1 LIFKNT
7 SGTSDSHDEAILPP
21 IAFEVSSNA
30 SKFAAFSAIRSLV
43 LEHETRLNVHNKL
56 ENKIK
61 SLDQHKSDTD
71 GSEFKGLDIFS
82 RTDSKINVPFVSWNF

>member
-1 LIFKNT
+1 LWIFQN
-7 SGTSDSHDEAILPP
+7 TSDSHDEAILAP

-56 ENKIK
+56 ENKLK
-61 SLDQHKSDTD
+61 SLEQHSRSDND
-71 GSEFKGLDIFS
+71 GSDFKGIDLFS
-82 RTDSKINVPFVSWNF
+82 RNDSKINVPFVSWNF